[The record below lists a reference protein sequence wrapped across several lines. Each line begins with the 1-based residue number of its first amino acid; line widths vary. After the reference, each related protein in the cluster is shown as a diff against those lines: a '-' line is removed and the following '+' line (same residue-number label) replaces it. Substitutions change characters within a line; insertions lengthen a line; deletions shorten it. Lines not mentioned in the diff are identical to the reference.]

1 MPKQKA
7 PKTASEITEI
17 RISFPTS
24 AFFSS
29 GIRDFI
35 FSLTKKITH
44 FPDLWAF
51 RFQSV
56 VDELCN
62 NAIEHGSKK
71 NAPIECLFRISPNHY
86 FETIIQDEGKGGKS
100 YRAEEIQQA
109 LSKSEKKDAILI
121 SGVRGRGLSHI
132 VAPIMDE
139 IEFSDRKNGGISVR
153 VRKYFHSHKK

>member
-1 MPKQKA
+1 M
-7 PKTASEITEI
+7 ASKETEI

-35 FSLTKKITH
+35 FLLTKNLTN
-44 FPDLWAF
+44 FPDIWAF

-62 NAIEHGSKK
+62 NAIEHGSKQD
-71 NAPIECLFRISPNHY
+71 ASVSCTFRISPCHY
-86 FETIIQDEGKGGKS
+86 FEGIIEDEGKGEKAV
-100 YRAEEIQQA
+100 RAEEIQSA
-109 LSKSEKKDAILI
+109 LLKSEKKDPFAI

-139 IEFSDRKNGGISVR
+139 IEFSNRKNGGISVR
-153 VRKYFHSHKK
+153 VRKYFVPQQ